1 MAKIANMIDSIT
13 GADEEAQKQKER
25 FSFLQKMALA
35 KCEEFKSDLEK
46 TAFGD
51 KSKIEIGGGRFFKY
65 YSGQHVDIHSQANE
79 RIQETINSFFRGND
93 EDIKNGFQSLISG
106 ALETLINT
114 SSIGEDQ
121 EDMFFIYPENN
132 AVVRLDV
139 KAYKYTFT
147 KKGIIADCENIFC
160 R

>member
-1 MAKIANMIDSIT
+1 M
-13 GADEEAQKQKER
+13 
-25 FSFLQKMALA
+25 
-35 KCEEFKSDLEK
+35 
-46 TAFGD
+46 
-51 KSKIEIGGGRFFKY
+51 
-65 YSGQHVDIHSQANE
+65 
-79 RIQETINSFFRGND
+79 
-93 EDIKNGFQSLISG
+93 

-114 SSIGEDQ
+114 SSIREDQ

>member
-13 GADEEAQKQKER
+13 GADEEAQKQKEQ

-65 YSGQHVDIHSQANE
+65 YSGYFICCRVE
-79 RIQETINSFFRGND
+79 
-93 EDIKNGFQSLISG
+93 NGGGRSGISD
-106 ALETLINT
+106 LSV
-114 SSIGEDQ
+114 SSIQCCPGISEYDPGKGISS
-121 EDMFFIYPENN
+121 FIYK
-132 AVVRLDV
+132 
-139 KAYKYTFT
+139 KA
-147 KKGIIADCENIFC
+147 
-160 R
+160 